1 MRKILLTTAIAV
13 GMAVAGVP
21 VISAVFGPDAA
32 YANCGSGTATA
43 TATAAVA
50 AVAARR

>member
-32 YANCGSGTATA
+32 YARG
-43 TATAAVA
+43 
-50 AVAARR
+50 